1 MTPTPNELK
10 KTLQARGFEV
20 YRTLGDQVV
29 LADRVRDNLIMDSGV
44 AARPGAVL
52 AVRFVVRAQASDF
65 PSVSANDL
73 YERARACAG
82 EALGRGYTEVGVA
95 EVPVRDP
102 GDASSTLD
110 TWYEVSF
117 ERPVANEDELE
128 QELRYALGLE
138 KTVSH
143 DRVR

>member
-1 MTPTPNELK
+1 MTPTPSELK
-10 KTLQARGFEV
+10 KTLVARGFEV

-44 AARPGAVL
+44 AVRPGTVL

-65 PSVSANDL
+65 PSVPPSDL
-73 YERARACAG
+73 YERARACAL
-82 EALGRGYTEVGVA
+82 EAVGRGYAEVGVA

-102 GDASSTLD
+102 GDATSTLD

-117 ERPVANEDELE
+117 ERAVGSEDELE
-128 QELRYALGLE
+128 RELRYALGLE
-138 KTVSH
+138 KTVTH
-143 DRVR
+143 AR